1 MMIELERTF
10 LLKKIPEGLK
20 NCKFKEIIDIYIP
33 QSEIHPKLRIRKNG
47 EKYEITKKEPA
58 SEGDFSKFIEQT
70 ILLKEK
76 EFLALSH
83 INGEKVHKIRYF
95 YNYKNY
101 IAEIDVFL
109 GDLNGLIIADFEF
122 KNEKD
127 KDSFVMPDF
136 CLADITH
143 EEFIA
148 GGFICGKSY
157 EDIEEDLKRYDYG
170 RLSLE

>member
-10 LLKKIPEGLK
+10 LLKKVPSGLK
-20 NCKFKEIIDIYIP
+20 NCKSKEIIDIYIP
-33 QSEIHPKLRIRKNG
+33 KEYAHPKLRIRKNG

-58 SEGDFSKFIEQT
+58 FEGDFSKFIEQT

-83 INGEKVHKIRYF
+83 INGKKVHKIRYF
-95 YNYKNY
+95 YDYKSY
-101 IAEIDVFL
+101 VAEIDVFL
-109 GDLNGLIIADFEF
+109 GDLKGLIIADFEF
-122 KNEKD
+122 KNEEEEN
-127 KDSFVMPDF
+127 SFVIPDF
-136 CLADITH
+136 CLADVTH

-157 EDIEEDLKRYDYG
+157 EDIEENLKRYNYV
-170 RLSLE
+170 RLSLD